1 MNTEL
6 INVLDQLAERF
17 GLAVDWSSQN
27 VLPYVQQ
34 LAEKIVRYRAVSA
47 VENLL
52 IGIAAIAAAVLLFK
66 LARKHRVKYEEDG
79 ADADEI
85 LMLLCPIGCGV
96 AAIFG
101 VCTIIGSIDTLVKC
115 CVFPEA
121 LIIDYVREMTK
132 VAAQQ

>member
-47 VENLL
+47 VESLL
-52 IGIAAIAAAVLLFK
+52 IGIALIAAAVLLFK
-66 LARKHRVKYEEDG
+66 LSKKHGAKYEEDEE
-79 ADADEI
+79 DADEV
-85 LMLLCPIGCGV
+85 LMWLCAIGCGA

-101 VCTIIGSIDTLVKC
+101 VCTITGSIDTLVKC
-115 CVFPEA
+115 FVFPES
-121 LIIDYVREMTK
+121 LIIDYVKEMTR
-132 VAAQQ
+132 AAEQS